1 MDLYFN
7 HQVQQRGQTPCFD
20 FVVGH
25 SGKKVG
31 VGRVLCFNLLAHG
44 HVMSVKGIRRYHQ
57 TNLSVTPAAM
67 LRSTLHR
74 LPAARRLSAAVLVIR
89 GLEGGPGQEPTRQ
102 HSREISSTCLL
113 WVYFFS
119 FLSCQASARVV
130 LIVAA
135 SDGVWKVVTDV
146 LGWFVHCTHMQE
158 M

>member
-1 MDLYFN
+1 MNLYFN
-7 HQVQQRGQTPCFD
+7 RQVQQRGQRPCFD

-44 HVMSVKGIRRYHQ
+44 HVMSVKGIRRYHR
-57 TNLSVTPAAM
+57 TNLSVTPSAM

-102 HSREISSTCLL
+102 HSREISSTCVGVCLL
-113 WVYFFS
+113 FFV
-119 FLSCQASARVV
+119 LSGFSEKVV

-135 SDGVWKVVTDV
+135 SDGVWNVVTDV